1 VSKDKFDAEIAIISK
16 KIQRYLNDKH
26 NAADTLEGLV
36 QWWLV
41 RQSIEE
47 EAQKVKQAIELLVQ
61 SGQLNVRLLP
71 DGTELYIN
79 GSVSND

>member
-1 VSKDKFDAEIAIISK
+1 MSKDKFDAEIAIISK